1 MREDV
6 YGDSRIDQAVQ
17 IIPLMLS
24 IAAHVVK
31 FQLPN
36 KVPVFLLNMRKI
48 LDGQLSSDNGLR
60 LIFLD

>member
-36 KVPVFLLNMRKI
+36 KVPVFLLNMR
-48 LDGQLSSDNGLR
+48 
-60 LIFLD
+60 